1 MILVCSLVWPNQ
13 GYFYQKC
20 DRTISSTKQ
29 TPPASL
35 QHHPALH
42 LCICSIT
49 VILSGCITQ
58 PVLLVHTS
66 TIKLFLAIITSL
78 GGVLWCAINPNT
90 FLVLDIAL
98 NMLLIAVLCP
108 YGKSEFK
115 NLNSPYINS
124 CPNPWLNPVYSYFL
138 LFSISFISNSFPY
151 LLSINI
157 ILLLLLIT
165 LLLWQL

>member
-1 MILVCSLVWPNQ
+1 MPGRCWHCLTMPNSINLWHNFVGWFWFASLVWLNQ

-42 LCICSIT
+42 LRICSIT

-66 TIKLFLAIITSL
+66 TIKLFLAIITSF

-98 NMLLIAVLCP
+98 NILLIAVLCP

-124 CPNPWLNPVYSYFL
+124 WFL
-138 LFSISFISNSFPY
+138 ISTKKSISVGLILLSNSKPE
-151 LLSINI
+151 
-157 ILLLLLIT
+157 
-165 LLLWQL
+165 